1 MPMPG
6 GGSPTSPKND
16 TTRNT
21 LSTQSRSGRGR
32 NNKKIK
38 DETIGLLW
46 DLENIP
52 TINHNKKDK

>member
-1 MPMPG
+1 MPTG
-6 GGSPTSPKND
+6 GNPTSPKSD
-16 TTRNT
+16 PSRNT

-52 TINHNKKDK
+52 TINRNKKDK